1 MIWVEMHKPLNKL
14 LNRSKRY
21 IKVTGGT
28 FQFAAGI
35 SYIYEKKTLQQ
46 KTDNNISSEVTWHIK
61 SREVMWHTDLAG

>member
-1 MIWVEMHKPLNKL
+1 M
-14 LNRSKRY
+14 
-21 IKVTGGT
+21 TGGT

-61 SREVMWHTDLAG
+61 SREIMWHTDLAG